1 LDILIHILAF
11 LFVYNIPFVGIPISS
26 SKIVVI
32 ILLLYTIFH
41 RIVYYKKEWFKI
53 VAFLIIL
60 ILYSIFIMI
69 INESKD
75 MSILYALILFIVN
88 HFLGAFL
95 FVQLLKRTNKLNKN
109 YIIRLFIILA
119 FVQALF
125 ILLMLLFSG
134 FREICFSITSIERE
148 SLLKRYNG
156 IRGLGMA
163 SSVTYDL
170 GVIQSFALIFIIYK
184 MISNKLSRKQIYFYI
199 TAYIAIFISVC
210 VTGRTGF
217 IGVLF
222 SIFLSVSYISNDR
235 KKEKNKILRIITHGG
250 LIVILSIIIAFS
262 FLGKDKVLKISHNI
276 SVYAFE
282 MIYSYEE
289 TGSFSI
295 GTSKNLIKMVEN
307 FSNISPKSFLIGDGR
322 YKGEGILYYKHTDI
336 GFFRQIYFFGIVGTL
351 LIVYMY
357 LYIFKR
363 MSITVANDKYFK
375 KVIFLIG
382 IYYFISNIKGDFLI
396 GCGNAISIL
405 LILYFTITA
414 ENIKD
419 ISKRECFTNENF
431 IN

>member
-1 LDILIHILAF
+1 
-11 LFVYNIPFVGIPISS
+11 
-26 SKIVVI
+26 
-32 ILLLYTIFH
+32 
-41 RIVYYKKEWFKI
+41 
-53 VAFLIIL
+53 
-60 ILYSIFIMI
+60 MI

-95 FVQLLKRTNKLNKN
+95 FIQLLKRTNRLNKN
-109 YIIRLFIILA
+109 YVIRLFIILA
-119 FVQALF
+119 FIQALF

-170 GVIQSFALIFIIYK
+170 GVIQSFSLVFIIYK
-184 MISNKLSRKQIYFYI
+184 VISAKISRKEIYFYV

-222 SIFLSVSYISNDR
+222 SIFLAISYILNNK
-235 KKEKNKILRIITHGG
+235 KKEKNKIFRMVTHGG
-250 LIVILSIIIAFS
+250 LIVILGIVIAFS
-262 FLGKDKVLKISHNI
+262 FLGKEKVLNISHNI
-276 SVYAFE
+276 SEYAFE
-282 MIYSYEE
+282 MVYSYEE

-307 FSNISPKSFLIGDGR
+307 FSNITPKSFLIGDGR

-351 LIVYMY
+351 LII
-357 LYIFKR
+357 YI
-363 MSITVANDKYFK
+363 Y
-375 KVIFLIG
+375 
-382 IYYFISNIKGDFLI
+382 IYI
-396 GCGNAISIL
+396 
-405 LILYFTITA
+405 
-414 ENIKD
+414 
-419 ISKRECFTNENF
+419 
-431 IN
+431 

>member
-1 LDILIHILAF
+1 
-11 LFVYNIPFVGIPISS
+11 
-26 SKIVVI
+26 
-32 ILLLYTIFH
+32 
-41 RIVYYKKEWFKI
+41 
-53 VAFLIIL
+53 
-60 ILYSIFIMI
+60 MI

-95 FVQLLKRTNKLNKN
+95 FIQLLKRTNRLNKN
-109 YIIRLFIILA
+109 YVIRLFIILA
-119 FVQALF
+119 FIQALF

-170 GVIQSFALIFIIYK
+170 GVIQSFSLVFIIYK
-184 MISNKLSRKQIYFYI
+184 VISAKISRKEIYFYV

-222 SIFLSVSYISNDR
+222 SIFLAISYILNNK
-235 KKEKNKILRIITHGG
+235 KKEKNKIFRMVTHGG
-250 LIVILSIIIAFS
+250 LIVILGIVIAFS
-262 FLGKDKVLKISHNI
+262 FLGKEKVLNISHNI
-276 SVYAFE
+276 SEYAFE
-282 MIYSYEE
+282 MVYSYEE

-307 FSNISPKSFLIGDGR
+307 FSNITPKSFLIGDGR

-351 LIVYMY
+351 LIIYIY
-357 LYIFKR
+357 IYIFKGI
-363 MSITVANDKYFK
+363 SITVVNDQYLK
-375 KVIFLIG
+375 KVIFIIG
-382 IYYFISNIKGDFLI
+382 IYYFVSNMKGDFLI

-414 ENIKD
+414 ENIND
-419 ISKRECFTNENF
+419 ISKREQFTNENF